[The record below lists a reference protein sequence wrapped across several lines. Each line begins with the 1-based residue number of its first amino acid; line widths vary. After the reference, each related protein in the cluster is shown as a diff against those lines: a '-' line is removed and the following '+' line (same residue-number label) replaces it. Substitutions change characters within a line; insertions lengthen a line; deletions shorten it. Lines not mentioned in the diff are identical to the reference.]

1 MTSTLCHTA
10 IRRPPPK
17 PGVGVVYRR
26 LAFMQGYENKGM
38 VSIPWLFMPLF
49 LCAVLC
55 RCSRWLSCVLSF
67 CVCTAR
73 VFIHSL
79 SAPLYRPL
87 SLRSAIVPLSWPVLC
102 WPSVYLLP
110 LPVRCIAGF
119 APCWPCSAML
129 LCTAY
134 HRCTFPTIVPACRTL
149 YNTRYS
155 FTKYDCLL

>member
-1 MTSTLCHTA
+1 
-10 IRRPPPK
+10 
-17 PGVGVVYRR
+17 
-26 LAFMQGYENKGM
+26 
-38 VSIPWLFMPLF
+38 MPLL

-67 CVCTAR
+67 CSCTAR

-119 APCWPCSAML
+119 APCWPRSAML

-134 HRCTFPTIVPACRTL
+134 HRHTFPARSPYLPYPLQHPTQLYKIRLFIVMKMTQADRLRFFALCV
-149 YNTRYS
+149 
-155 FTKYDCLL
+155 TKTFIKNKLHKMTVFCKDGVL